1 MDHEMSP
8 GVPISDREFVAQL
21 RTAVDAYLAS
31 VDRWEAA
38 FYKHYRMPDS
48 QRVSSDMAAEQ
59 KDYDERRREL
69 EALLPRAHRLC
80 LKQDRRDPFS
90 GLVRVSLGQFA
101 PQLRTDSVIGRGER
115 NAVSVCLFE
124 LHEACVEWPAEPPE
138 SSSERESRKR
148 SLLGRVLGYF
158 Y

>member
-1 MDHEMSP
+1 MDREMNP
-8 GVPISDREFVAQL
+8 GGPISDREFVTQL
-21 RTAVDAYLAS
+21 RAAVDAYLAA

-48 QRVSSDMAAEQ
+48 QRVSNDMAAEQ
-59 KDYDERRREL
+59 QDYEERRQQL
-69 EALLPRAHRLC
+69 EALLPRARRLC
-80 LKQDRRDPFS
+80 LKQDRRDPFG

-124 LHEACVEWPAEPPE
+124 LHEACAEWPSAPTEKSDEPEP
-138 SSSERESRKR
+138 RKR
-148 SLLGRVLGYF
+148 SLLDRVLGYF